1 MSASG
6 GTFFGEVAEGRFR
19 VMLDP
24 PGAYGPKGA
33 RFFHPIAMGRIE
45 GMGNGSVVR
54 VLLRPAWSDLLL
66 ATRTVWIP

>member
-1 MSASG
+1 
-6 GTFFGEVAEGRFR
+6 
-19 VMLDP
+19 MLDP

-45 GMGNGSVVR
+45 GMGDGSVVR
-54 VLLRPAWSDLLL
+54 VLLRPAWSDLLA